1 MNQIQNIM
9 EQIRNLRNRVYHYE
23 RICHWNDLL
32 SKHDLILECI
42 KWMQPS
48 VFELVTK
55 VDTFEHIYNHGEM
68 QFLPIIKD
76 NWN

>member
-1 MNQIQNIM
+1 M

-23 RICHWNDLL
+23 RICHWNDLQ

-55 VDTFEHIYNHGEM
+55 EILLNIYTIMVRCNFC
-68 QFLPIIKD
+68 QS
-76 NWN
+76 

>member
-1 MNQIQNIM
+1 M

-23 RICHWNDLL
+23 RICHWNDLK

-42 KWMQPS
+42 NWMQPS
-48 VFELVTK
+48 VFKLVSK
-55 VDTFEHIYNHGEM
+55 VDTFEQVYNHGEM
-68 QFLPIIKD
+68 QFLPLIKA